1 MAQVRDLS
9 VDDLSDES
17 SFYGDDD
24 DEVKDLEHLVTSY
37 DTGYYWTRI
46 HPYSLSTIRQKALRA
61 RHTAKTEQRE
71 ASGKAALMNPGTI
84 IKKEDGDDG
93 AAPPRR
99 YSFPPPDSPT
109 RTTEPK
115 NEEADGDT
123 VMTDVSASECSR
135 VRRTASREVATGL
148 TPSSTPADAVGPW
161 IYVAAPQPRSG
172 PQQAELARL
181 VAEGTRAL
189 HRFENDRAALQVQ
202 RDRAPAGSKQ
212 AATRALLRR
221 RQELESELFAL
232 ARQTGV
238 VSGKWM
244 LFITADR
251 VDEYWTVVAEATV
264 RGELGFGAKVATDD
278 GQGRARLIAIYTHDH
293 EDREDVARVLR
304 RMVELELVKAKEKPI
319 YYKCDAFTHLEIMG
333 NNPWG
338 LKASRFSS
346 RDVLR
351 GEL

>member
-1 MAQVRDLS
+1 MKV
-9 VDDLSDES
+9 
-17 SFYGDDD
+17 GDDD
-24 DEVKDLEHLVTSY
+24 DDDEEVKRLEHLVTSY
-37 DTGYYWTRI
+37 DIGYYWNRI
-46 HPYSLSTIRQKALRA
+46 HPHSLNNIRRKALSA
-61 RHTAKTEQRE
+61 RRKAHEETQASENAAEMDCGTSIKT
-71 ASGKAALMNPGTI
+71 
-84 IKKEDGDDG
+84 EDGDDG
-93 AAPPRR
+93 AAPPRC
-99 YSFPPPDSPT
+99 YSFPPPDALK
-109 RTTEPK
+109 RTTELK
-115 NEEADGDT
+115 KEEADGDT
-123 VMTDVSASECSR
+123 IMTDVSASEECNR
-135 VRRTASREVATGL
+135 VRRAVSSVAATGL
-148 TPSSTPADAVGPW
+148 TPSSTPADAAGPW
-161 IYVAAPQPRSG
+161 IYVAAPQQPKR
-172 PQQAELARL
+172 PQQADIARL

-212 AATRALLRR
+212 AATRALHRR
-221 RQELESELFAL
+221 RQELESELFML

-304 RMVELELVKAKEKPI
+304 RMVELELVKSNEKPI

-351 GEL
+351 GEW

>member
-1 MAQVRDLS
+1 
-9 VDDLSDES
+9 
-17 SFYGDDD
+17 D
-24 DEVKDLEHLVTSY
+24 DEEVKRLEHLVTSY
-37 DTGYYWTRI
+37 DTGYYWNRI
-46 HPYSLSTIRQKALRA
+46 HPYSLNTIRRRALSARRKA
-61 RHTAKTEQRE
+61 HEETQ
-71 ASGKAALMNPGTI
+71 ASENAAEM
-84 IKKEDGDDG
+84 DCD
-93 AAPPRR
+93 
-99 YSFPPPDSPT
+99 
-109 RTTEPK
+109 
-115 NEEADGDT
+115 EADGDT
-123 VMTDVSASECSR
+123 IMTDVSASSERSR
-135 VRRTASREVATGL
+135 VRRTASSVAATGL

-161 IYVAAPQPRSG
+161 IYVAAPQQSKR
-172 PQQAELARL
+172 PQQADIARL

-212 AATRALLRR
+212 AATRALHRR
-221 RQELESELFAL
+221 RQELESELFVL

-304 RMVELELVKAKEKPI
+304 RMVELELVKSNEKPI

-351 GEL
+351 GEW